1 MDRGLV
7 TPFFIFT
14 LKYFLAACMTSIL
27 LAWTIP
33 LAEATYT
40 PSLTAGRPQE
50 KGTCIEANH
59 IPVSI
64 PPDPTDLWLQ
74 GW

>member
-1 MDRGLV
+1 
-7 TPFFIFT
+7 
-14 LKYFLAACMTSIL
+14 MTSIL